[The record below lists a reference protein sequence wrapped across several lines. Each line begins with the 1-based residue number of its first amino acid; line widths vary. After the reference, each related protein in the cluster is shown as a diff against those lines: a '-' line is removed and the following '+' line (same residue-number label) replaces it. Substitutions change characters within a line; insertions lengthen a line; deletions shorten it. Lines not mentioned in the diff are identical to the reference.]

1 MNVNPMLPFRY
12 RSEYEA
18 VQQTLCGNK
27 AQHLTPDLGIR
38 SKNAWYLSYDL
49 QVSRPRKSL

>member
-18 VQQTLCGNK
+18 VKQTLCGNK
-27 AQHLTPDLGIR
+27 AQHFTPNLADEGR
-38 SKNAWYLSYDL
+38 GVRYLSYDL
-49 QVSRPRKSL
+49 QVSRPRKGL